1 MKCIWCGHS
10 EHTFEPGKPYC
21 EDCTLKC
28 QRECVAC
35 KKPYPNLKAFA
46 LNEKRCNSCQMK
58 YEHNKKKKEMKK
70 LEDDIEN
77 DEIKELE
84 EAAKD
89 MGMENSEDDG
99 GEEEEEEDD
108 DDGKDE
114 EDNNE
119 EDNDN
124 SISDYRDS
132 KAKSY
137 RKKKSITKVVN
148 GKKREEEID
157 EQASVKGKK
166 ASKKKNT
173 PKTIMEMFEEQQ
185 KKNKKTFKVGRKRKI
200 PDSSQGYEAKKVLL
214 EAIIDFNQKF
224 PHKGQVIIYL

>member
-10 EHTFEPGKPYC
+10 EHAFEPGKPYC
-21 EDCTLKC
+21 EDCALKC

-46 LNEKRCNSCQMK
+46 LNEKRCNSCQKK
-58 YEHNKKKKEMKK
+58 YECNKKKKEMKK

-77 DEIKELE
+77 DEIKEPE
-84 EAAKD
+84 EVAKD

-99 GEEEEEEDD
+99 GEEEEDD
-108 DDGKDE
+108 DDGEDE
-114 EDNNE
+114 EDNDE
-119 EDNDN
+119 EDDDN

-185 KKNKKTFKVGRKRKI
+185 KKNKKMFGVGRKRKI
-200 PDSSQGYEAKKVLL
+200 TDSSQGYEAKKVLL
-214 EAIIDFNQKF
+214 EAIIDYNQKF

>member
-1 MKCIWCGHS
+1 
-10 EHTFEPGKPYC
+10 
-21 EDCTLKC
+21 
-28 QRECVAC
+28 
-35 KKPYPNLKAFA
+35 
-46 LNEKRCNSCQMK
+46 
-58 YEHNKKKKEMKK
+58 MKK

-77 DEIKELE
+77 DEIKEPE

-99 GEEEEEEDD
+99 GEEED

-119 EDNDN
+119 EDDDN

-132 KAKSY
+132 KAKLY

-148 GKKREEEID
+148 GKKREEID

-166 ASKKKNT
+166 ATKKKNT
-173 PKTIMEMFEEQQ
+173 PKTIMEMFEEQ
-185 KKNKKTFKVGRKRKI
+185 
-200 PDSSQGYEAKKVLL
+200 
-214 EAIIDFNQKF
+214 
-224 PHKGQVIIYL
+224 

>member
-1 MKCIWCGHS
+1 M
-10 EHTFEPGKPYC
+10 
-21 EDCTLKC
+21 
-28 QRECVAC
+28 ECVAC

-58 YEHNKKKKEMKK
+58 YEHNKKKREMKK

-77 DEIKELE
+77 DEIKEPE

-89 MGMENSEDDG
+89 MGMENSKDDG
-99 GEEEEEEDD
+99 GEEEEEEEDD

-114 EDNNE
+114 EDNDE

-137 RKKKSITKVVN
+137 RKRKSITKVVN

-157 EQASVKGKK
+157 KKASVKGKK

-173 PKTIMEMFEEQQ
+173 PK
-185 KKNKKTFKVGRKRKI
+185 NHHGDV
-200 PDSSQGYEAKKVLL
+200 
-214 EAIIDFNQKF
+214 
-224 PHKGQVIIYL
+224 

>member
-10 EHTFEPGKPYC
+10 EHAFEPGKPYC

-28 QRECVAC
+28 QRECVTC

-46 LNEKRCNSCQMK
+46 LNEKRCNSCQKK

-84 EAAKD
+84 EVAKD

-99 GEEEEEEDD
+99 GEKEEEDD
-108 DDGKDE
+108 DGEDE
-114 EDNNE
+114 EDNDE
-119 EDNDN
+119 EDDDN
-124 SISDYRDS
+124 LVIDYRDS
-132 KAKSY
+132 KAKSF
-137 RKKKSITKVVN
+137 RKKKSIPKVVN

-157 EQASVKGKK
+157 KQASVKGKK
-166 ASKKKNT
+166 ASKKK
-173 PKTIMEMFEEQQ
+173 IHQ
-185 KKNKKTFKVGRKRKI
+185 KPSWRCLKNNKRRI
-200 PDSSQGYEAKKVLL
+200 RRHLG
-214 EAIIDFNQKF
+214 
-224 PHKGQVIIYL
+224 

>member
-10 EHTFEPGKPYC
+10 KHAFELGKPYC
-21 EDCTLKC
+21 KDCALKC

-46 LNEKRCNSCQMK
+46 LNENRCNSCQKK
-58 YEHNKKKKEMKK
+58 YECNKKKEMKK

-77 DEIKELE
+77 DEIKEPE
-84 EAAKD
+84 EVAKD

-99 GEEEEEEDD
+99 GEEEDDDGEDEEDNDEEDD
-108 DDGKDE
+108 D
-114 EDNNE
+114 
-119 EDNDN
+119 N
-124 SISDYRDS
+124 SVIDYRDS

-185 KKNKKTFKVGRKRKI
+185 KKNKKTFGVGRKRKI
-200 PDSSQGYEAKKVLL
+200 ADSSQGYEAKKVLL
-214 EAIIDFNQKF
+214 E
-224 PHKGQVIIYL
+224 L

>member
-10 EHTFEPGKPYC
+10 EHAFEPGKPYC
-21 EDCTLKC
+21 EDCTLTY

-35 KKPYPNLKAFA
+35 KKPYPNLKAFP
-46 LNEKRCNSCQMK
+46 LNEKRCNSCQKK

-77 DEIKELE
+77 DEIKEME

-108 DDGKDE
+108 DGKDE
-114 EDNNE
+114 EYNDE
-119 EDNDN
+119 EDDDN

-132 KAKSY
+132 KAKLY

-157 EQASVKGKK
+157 KQASIKGKK

-173 PKTIMEMFEEQQ
+173 Q
-185 KKNKKTFKVGRKRKI
+185 KPSWRCLKNNKRRI
-200 PDSSQGYEAKKVLL
+200 RCLG
-214 EAIIDFNQKF
+214 
-224 PHKGQVIIYL
+224 

>member
-1 MKCIWCGHS
+1 
-10 EHTFEPGKPYC
+10 
-21 EDCTLKC
+21 
-28 QRECVAC
+28 
-35 KKPYPNLKAFA
+35 
-46 LNEKRCNSCQMK
+46 
-58 YEHNKKKKEMKK
+58 MKK

-89 MGMENSEDDG
+89 MGMENSKDDG
-99 GEEEEEEDD
+99 GEED
-108 DDGKDE
+108 DDGEDE
-114 EDNNE
+114 EDNDE
-119 EDNDN
+119 EDDDN

-166 ASKKKNT
+166 ASKKK
-173 PKTIMEMFEEQQ
+173 IHQ
-185 KKNKKTFKVGRKRKI
+185 KPSWRCLKNNKR
-200 PDSSQGYEAKKVLL
+200 
-214 EAIIDFNQKF
+214 IIRR
-224 PHKGQVIIYL
+224 HLG

>member
-10 EHTFEPGKPYC
+10 EHAFEPGKPYC

-28 QRECVAC
+28 ERECVAC

-46 LNEKRCNSCQMK
+46 LNEKRCNSCQKK

-89 MGMENSEDDG
+89 MGMENSEDDR
-99 GEEEEEEDD
+99 GEEEED

-114 EDNNE
+114 EDND
-119 EDNDN
+119 DN
-124 SISDYRDS
+124 Y
-132 KAKSY
+132 
-137 RKKKSITKVVN
+137 
-148 GKKREEEID
+148 
-157 EQASVKGKK
+157 
-166 ASKKKNT
+166 
-173 PKTIMEMFEEQQ
+173 
-185 KKNKKTFKVGRKRKI
+185 
-200 PDSSQGYEAKKVLL
+200 
-214 EAIIDFNQKF
+214 
-224 PHKGQVIIYL
+224 